1 MTKTAKTTS
10 WVFQIIA
17 VIIMGQT
24 LFFKFTG
31 HEATLAIFEEINMP
45 HGHIIIGVLELA
57 ACILLLMPQSIVY
70 GATLGAGIMTGAILG
85 HITELGWEG
94 ERGQLGIMAIV
105 TFIACNVVLFIRRND
120 IPLIKGILSESHL
133 PKE

>member
-1 MTKTAKTTS
+1 MTKAAKTTS

-24 LFFKFTG
+24 LAFKFSG
-31 HEATLAIFEEINMP
+31 HPTTLAIFEEINMP
-45 HGHIIIGVLELA
+45 YGHIIIGVLELA

-70 GATLGAGIMTGAILG
+70 GATLGAGLMTGAIIG

-94 ERGQLGIMAIV
+94 ERGQLGLLAIATLV
-105 TFIACNVVLFIRRND
+105 SCNIVLFIRRKD
-120 IPLIKGILSESHL
+120 IPLIKGILSESNL
-133 PKE
+133 PKD